1 MFFSSVKKINRLR
14 NQINRLLRKEVW
26 MFLMDILNSIKEKNR
41 LRKEINRS
49 LSKGISN
56 IYLKLTIEE
65 KN

>member
-1 MFFSSVKKINRLR
+1 
-14 NQINRLLRKEVW
+14 
-26 MFLMDILNSIKEKNR
+26 MDILNSIKEKNR

-65 KN
+65 KNGRS